1 MRRTN
6 EPNRPH
12 GCASISPNGTMSA
25 EQRVGW
31 VERRRD
37 PSFSR
42 LRLGSRGDGSPSVG
56 RWSCCQANAV
66 GKSIS
71 KSCVLSRLLPR
82 PKLRAVVDAKNDE
95 RVLLAGFDPGTLISR
110 VPASAPSWPI
120 CGNADRRSIVS
131 RIRAPTRRAASGFRS
146 AMYSAMASRCRRARR
161 VNRSLKGRTFAK
173 SRRLPFRRRIHD
185 GRPL

>member
-1 MRRTN
+1 MNRTDRMGARRSHRTGQC
-6 EPNRPH
+6 RP
-12 GCASISPNGTMSA
+12 

-95 RVLLAGFDPGTLISR
+95 RVLLAGFDSMNNDVRQSGDAHFARSRQRSFMADMRERGQEIDRLSNSRADTPGSIGISLR
-110 VPASAPSWPI
+110 DVFSNGIEMPTCPPCKPQPQRPNFCQVSATSFSEA
-120 CGNADRRSIVS
+120 NS
-131 RIRAPTRRAASGFRS
+131 
-146 AMYSAMASRCRRARR
+146 
-161 VNRSLKGRTFAK
+161 
-173 SRRLPFRRRIHD
+173 
-185 GRPL
+185 